1 MLFLSVVFDVGPVV
15 ECCFSQWYLMLVLL
29 LNVVYPLWS
38 YDVGP
43 VVERCVPSVVFD
55 VGPVVERCVP
65 SVVL

>member
-1 MLFLSVVFDVGPVV
+1 M
-15 ECCFSQWYLMLVLL
+15 MLVLL

-43 VVERCVPSVVFD
+43 VVERCVPSEVFD

-65 SVVL
+65 SVFL